1 MVVYHLHLHKLVD
14 HSGMR
19 LPLDKVCCGSGE
31 LKDLLLE
38 FTADLPRREFTM
50 AEIEH
55 YVDPLD
61 KQHARFN
68 EVKDVKLALL
78 PKDVQ
83 QNGKTDLTDMT
94 VGDAVGQVS

>member
-1 MVVYHLHLHKLVD
+1 
-14 HSGMR
+14 
-19 LPLDKVCCGSGE
+19 
-31 LKDLLLE
+31 
-38 FTADLPRREFTM
+38 M

-78 PKDVQ
+78 PKYVQ
-83 QNGKTDLTDMT
+83 SEGKTDTTQMK
-94 VGDAVGQVS
+94 VGDAVGQVRPFDRGLDQVDQMRAENHRQ